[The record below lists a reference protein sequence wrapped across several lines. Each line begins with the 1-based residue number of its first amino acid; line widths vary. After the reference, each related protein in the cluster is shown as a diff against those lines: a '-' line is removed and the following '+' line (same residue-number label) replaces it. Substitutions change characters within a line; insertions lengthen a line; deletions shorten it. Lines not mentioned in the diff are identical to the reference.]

1 MEDNPRATVHSRR
14 QSILK
19 EKSISLDPMGEK
31 DKASKIDPEVLA
43 KAQKIFDDMAADYP
57 NFVMG
62 LIKELEDLF
71 RRYLDEPKARIET
84 VERMTAIA
92 HDMKGQGGTFGYP
105 LITEIADGLNKLLRS
120 EVDLNDI
127 HLEVIKA
134 HIDAMAIVMRD
145 KISGDGGEIGIQ
157 LTSALRAVLEKLRS

>member
-1 MEDNPRATVHSRR
+1 MEDNPQAAVRGRR

-19 EKSISLDPMGEK
+19 KKSIGLDPAGEK
-31 DKASKIDPEVLA
+31 EKVSKIDPEVLA
-43 KAQKIFDDMAADYP
+43 KAQKIFDNMAADYP

-62 LIKELEDLF
+62 LVKELEDLF
-71 RRYLDEPKARIET
+71 RRYLNEPETRIET

-120 EVDLNDI
+120 ELDLNDT
-127 HLEVIKA
+127 HLEIIKA
-134 HIDAMAIVMRD
+134 HIDAMAVVIRD
-145 KISGDGGEIGIQ
+145 KISGDGGEIGVQ
-157 LTSALRAVLEKLRS
+157 LTSALKAVLEKMRS